1 MSSRKT
7 MADEQP
13 STSVS
18 ICGKAG
24 DGDFCLLRVLNQ
36 RVGSCFVGGGSISDG
51 GGVTREHL

>member
-1 MSSRKT
+1 

-24 DGDFCLLRVLNQ
+24 DGDFCLFRVLNQ